1 MLCREDFEQRER
13 EILAPYAALSAGTAG
28 REHDEPACPKRSH
41 FQRDRDRI
49 IHSGAF
55 RRLEYKTQ
63 VFVNH
68 EGDYYRTRLTHS
80 LEVAQI
86 SRGLART
93 FNLNEDLAEAI
104 ALAHDLGH
112 TPFGHRGEA
121 TMNDLMRDHGGFE
134 HNRQSFRV
142 VTYLEQRYPQFDGLN
157 LTFEVREGIV
167 KHTGEYDAPDVP
179 NFETKGYPTLE
190 AQVVNVADQIAYMH
204 HDLDDGLESGMLT
217 FEQLSEV
224 PIWDKIYRD
233 VVHEFPTA
241 REKYHRYQTIRR
253 VLSSFISDLEEETSH
268 RIEGFGINS
277 LADVRERGEEIVT
290 LSDGM
295 KKETRVLLDSL
306 YKNLYQ
312 HYRVERMAQKSDK
325 VLRDLFRTYLDNP
338 WILPPTLANI
348 IDRDGLAHL
357 HVCDYIAGMT
367 DRFALQEHA
376 KLFNP
381 QERV

>member
-13 EILAPYAALSAGTAG
+13 EIMAPYASLSAETAG
-28 REHDEPACPKRSH
+28 REHDEPVCPNRTH

-86 SRGLART
+86 SRALART
-93 FNLNEDLAEAI
+93 FGLNEDLAEAI

-112 TPFGHRGEA
+112 TPFGHRGEG

-142 VTYLEQRYPQFDGLN
+142 VTYLEQRYPQFNGLN

-179 NFETKGYPTLE
+179 NFTTEGYPTLE
-190 AQVVNVADQIAYMH
+190 AQIVNVADQIAYMH

-217 FEQLSEV
+217 FEQLENV
-224 PIWDKIYRD
+224 PVWNDIYRD
-233 VVHEFPTA
+233 VIQKFPKA
-241 REKYHRYQTIRR
+241 RKKYHKYQTIRR
-253 VLSSFISDLEEETSH
+253 VLSAFINDIQDETAR
-268 RIEGFGINS
+268 RIEEFGINS
-277 LADVRERGEEIVT
+277 LTDVRERGEEIVA

-295 KKETRVLLDSL
+295 KKETRVLLDAL
-306 YKNLYQ
+306 FKGLYQ

-338 WILPPTLANI
+338 WILPPTLAKL
-348 IDRDGLAHL
+348 IDKDGLAHL

>member
-1 MLCREDFEQRER
+1 MLCREDFEQRES
-13 EILAPYAALSAGTAG
+13 EILAPYATLSAETAG
-28 REHDEPACPKRSH
+28 REYDEPACPHRTH

-86 SRGLART
+86 SRSLART
-93 FNLNEDLAEAI
+93 FGLNEDLAEAI

-157 LTFEVREGIV
+157 LTYEVREGIV

-179 NFETKGYPTLE
+179 NFTTEGYPTLE
-190 AQVVNVADQIAYMH
+190 AQIVNVADQIAYMH

-217 FEQLSEV
+217 FEKLENV
-224 PIWDKIYRD
+224 PVWNEIFSG
-233 VVHEFPTA
+233 VLEEFPNA
-241 REKYHRYQTIRR
+241 RDKYLKFQTIRR
-253 VLSSFISDLEEETSH
+253 LLFAFIKDLQDETLL
-268 RIEGFGINS
+268 RIEKLNLNS
-277 LADVRERGEEIVT
+277 LADVRQHGEEVVA

-295 KKETRVLLDSL
+295 KKATRVLLDAL
-306 YKNLYQ
+306 FKGLYQ

-338 WILPPTLANI
+338 WILPPTLAKL
-348 IDRDGLAHL
+348 IDKDGLAHL